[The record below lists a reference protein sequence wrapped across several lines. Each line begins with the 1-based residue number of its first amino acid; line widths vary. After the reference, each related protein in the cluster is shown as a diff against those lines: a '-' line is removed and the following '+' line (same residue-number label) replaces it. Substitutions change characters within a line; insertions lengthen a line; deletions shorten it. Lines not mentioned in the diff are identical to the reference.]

1 MEADRFT
8 MNSFSPRLISVL
20 FPKWST
26 KQQALHKNGVKID
39 AFKMSIVVM
48 HTSGGTGSLLSK
60 YG

>member
-8 MNSFSPRLISVL
+8 MNSFSSRLISGL

-26 KQQALHKNGVKID
+26 KQQALHKMKLKVD

-48 HTSGGTGSLLSK
+48 HSSEGTGSLLSK

>member
-8 MNSFSPRLISVL
+8 MNSFSSRLISVL

-26 KQQALHKNGVKID
+26 QRQALYQSELKVD

-48 HTSGGTGSLLSK
+48 HSSEETVSLLSK